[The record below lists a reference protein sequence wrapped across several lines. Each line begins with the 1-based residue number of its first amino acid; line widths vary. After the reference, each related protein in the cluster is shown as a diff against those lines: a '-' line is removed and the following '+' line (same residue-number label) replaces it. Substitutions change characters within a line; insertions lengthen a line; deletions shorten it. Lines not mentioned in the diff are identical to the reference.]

1 MRAAMHMNLPSTAV
15 GSLLLMASSAA
26 GADTSFRLSPEA
38 WARRCPAI
46 EKFESLEA
54 RGIYMDVVKARGV
67 YARHDTDP
75 DGGTVVL
82 DLRIDTSGK
91 VRDLQL
97 VSSTN
102 GAFTA
107 PVIRAVAEW
116 RYKPVKLDG
125 KEICVERRL
134 EVLVGPANSKRE
146 SPSWGAR
153 GSYYRGNQRQPGSN
167 N

>member
-1 MRAAMHMNLPSTAV
+1 MRMTLPSTAAT
-15 GSLLLMASSAA
+15 SLLLMASAAA
-26 GADTSFRLSPEA
+26 GADTSFRLSPES

-46 EKFESLEA
+46 EKFETLEA
-54 RGIYMDVVKARGV
+54 RGIYMDVVKARAV

-75 DGGTVVL
+75 TGGTVVL
-82 DLRIDTSGK
+82 DARIDTSGK

-102 GAFTA
+102 GTFTA
-107 PVIRAVAEW
+107 PVMRAVYEW

-134 EVLVGPANSKRE
+134 EVGVSPANAERK

-153 GSYYRGNQRQPGSN
+153 GSYYRGNERQPMSN